1 MRCFL
6 SKTLCAFAIS
16 LALYAFA
23 PVQAATI
30 PSDDEQEI
38 LIRTTLMT
46 LNDANLTG
54 NYSVLYDKSAKVFRD
69 QMSAEK
75 LSAGFK
81 VFRDKKVNLD
91 SVVIEDIDSTSKP
104 TIDSDGVLQLKG
116 KFKDDTKQIR
126 FDLKYVQEG
135 ELWKLIGINV
145 NYKGE

>member
-1 MRCFL
+1 VRFFS

-16 LALYAFA
+16 LALSAFA
-23 PVQAATI
+23 SVQAATV

-46 LNDANLTG
+46 FNDANLTG

-91 SVVIEDIDSTSKP
+91 SVVIEEIDSTSKP
-104 TIDSDGVLQLKG
+104 RIDSDGVLQLKG
-116 KFKDDTKQIR
+116 KFKDDDKQIR
-126 FDLKYVQEG
+126 FDLKFVQEG
-135 ELWKLIGINV
+135 EIWKMIGINV
-145 NYKGE
+145 NYKAE